1 MCARTAASASPPASP
16 ISVFV
21 LTATQVFV
29 DRIDQIKIMGK
40 VSFDFVIYKK
50 KKKDSTAAFL

>member
-29 DRIDQIKIMGK
+29 DRIEIKIMGK